1 MYYCVGADFLRGTW
15 VQTAWAVLAVVTL
28 LMGSSL
34 AFKEKV
40 LKKRLAY
47 STVSKAKSCHGYGT
61 AAAIAYLYKQYR
73 PKSAI

>member
-1 MYYCVGADFLRGTW
+1 HPVAPAPASAFLSGIIVKGGVLAIIRVVYYYVGADFLRGTW

-34 AFKEKV
+34 AFKEKI

-47 STVSKAKSCHGYGT
+47 STVS
-61 AAAIAYLYKQYR
+61 
-73 PKSAI
+73 